1 MNHANWRDGVAGPM
15 RAAAKAYDVP
25 FIEQQVAGL
34 GCESELYQTG
44 GSDVGADLVA
54 MWIGWV
60 CVSGAEVDLLRT

>member
-1 MNHANWRDGVAGPM
+1 MAGPM

-44 GSDVGADLVA
+44 GSDVGAGSRIRRGDPVLALGVVPGGMA
-54 MWIGWV
+54 CGSM
-60 CVSGAEVDLLRT
+60 